1 MLLDTKNALNHS
13 TLLNLAN
20 ERNLR
25 CTILRW
31 GTSNAIHM
39 KYEYFFFVIRA
50 QTEVGNLQPDSPS
63 EELNT
68 LIKQWLEWDCR
79 SSNSYATIQNL
90 VAEKNWT
97 ELENVMS
104 KRLKFG
110 TAGIRGRMG
119 YG

>member
-1 MLLDTKNALNHS
+1 
-13 TLLNLAN
+13 
-20 ERNLR
+20 
-25 CTILRW
+25 
-31 GTSNAIHM
+31 M

-50 QTEVGNLQPDSPS
+50 QTEVGNVQPDSPS

-68 LIKQWLEWDCR
+68 LIKQWFEWDCR
-79 SSNSYATIQNL
+79 SSNSFATIQNL
-90 VAEKNWT
+90 VTEKNWS

>member
-1 MLLDTKNALNHS
+1 M
-13 TLLNLAN
+13 
-20 ERNLR
+20 
-25 CTILRW
+25 
-31 GTSNAIHM
+31 
-39 KYEYFFFVIRA
+39 
-50 QTEVGNLQPDSPS
+50 GNVQPDSPS

-68 LIKQWLEWDCR
+68 LIKQWFEWDCR
-79 SSNSYATIQNL
+79 SSNSFATIQVNLCQKLLFLHQLTHNMTTDCGLVGATISASEKDLPAQNL

-119 YG
+119 YGLVILRFLR

>member
-1 MLLDTKNALNHS
+1 MT
-13 TLLNLAN
+13 T
-20 ERNLR
+20 
-25 CTILRW
+25 
-31 GTSNAIHM
+31 
-39 KYEYFFFVIRA
+39 
-50 QTEVGNLQPDSPS
+50 
-63 EELNT
+63 
-68 LIKQWLEWDCR
+68 DCGLVD
-79 SSNSYATIQNL
+79 ATISASEKDLPVQNL

>member
-1 MLLDTKNALNHS
+1 M
-13 TLLNLAN
+13 
-20 ERNLR
+20 E
-25 CTILRW
+25 I
-31 GTSNAIHM
+31 
-39 KYEYFFFVIRA
+39 
-50 QTEVGNLQPDSPS
+50 LQPDSPS

-68 LIKQWLEWDCR
+68 LIKQWFEWDCR
-79 SSNSYATIQNL
+79 SSNSFATIQNL